1 MNMNTLKLKLVRF
14 LLFVLALSLF
24 NCTTNDYDLKQGI
37 NTNMTLGGDSLS
49 FPIGKTKKILLGS
62 LLDDVSL
69 DILKKSQN
77 GAYLLQYKDSISP
90 IKINTLNPVNFSI
103 APISI
108 TPITANLAD
117 IKVPTF
123 TVNPIN
129 LISNLPI
136 PSIDY
141 SGLTIPAIT
150 ESFTKQIDISQ
161 PLNTKRMVK
170 TNQGSSSVLYDSGLI
185 KYHDAKTI
193 TQSLLFNFPTQLK
206 KINSIILKN
215 NTFVLRIDKTELNN
229 LGFDNQND
237 TLKNFAINFPSEFV
251 LSSPVG
257 SGASII
263 GNSFVISNA
272 VLTSTNVYT
281 ASFKIDR
288 LNLSSFDQS
297 LSILN
302 YTKPIPYSVDY
313 SFRGTTSNPALLQ
326 QKANMN
332 ISLSSAPSID
342 DMNIETN
349 DFLVTVPGGS
359 NTINQTIQLP
369 AEVSKVNS
377 LTFSPGATL
386 QISIQDP
393 SISPFSFKAGACIIS
408 LPKKFVFNPYN
419 GLDLTTNTLTIPYNQ
434 LFGTKTIGIAGMT
447 INQTVPNGSSSITV
461 TDNLSYNINGL
472 TVGNQTTSTS
482 IINGMTNKKIN
493 VTGTVS
499 GLTISNAS
507 LITKNISISIPNQ
520 STNIDV
526 NQFVS
531 TDVKTINT
539 ITLKNPSTLE
549 FKIAVSNL
557 PAAIDSVFFSNYV
570 IQLPT
575 FLQFKSGDVNSQN
588 QLVLN
593 SGFKVSTGF
602 SKILTIQKFDFGATG
617 INLTNGNFNLHDV
630 VTMSGNAYVK
640 GKNVNSSDISNV
652 VISPTVTIG
661 SMSIGQL
668 EGKFTPT
675 ISTITQ
681 NIPIDLQKYLASGS
695 VLDIVNPVLTLEIGN
710 TFGIPVNLNMTLTP
724 KKNGVAQ
731 SAGILN
737 TNISVAPA
745 SVLGQ
750 TTWSKFWISNLC
762 KGYSAGFDTINVA
775 LPKLLKS
782 VPDQIEISAIP
793 TVTGTKQSID
803 LSSTNNQINLKYSVN
818 VPLSFGIDFTI
829 QYKDTIGDLKKQLA
843 DILKYARQVDVIA
856 IIENS
861 IPAELSFD
869 AKPLNSANAI
879 ISGVNVTT
887 LGKIKSGNVDGTA
900 QTSKVTFSLRETAT
914 GALDLLD
921 ALALNISAKT
931 NITIAGIPLNANQ
944 YITVELRIVIPKG
957 ITINPSTKK

>member
-1 MNMNTLKLKLVRF
+1 MNMNTLKLKLF
-14 LLFVLALSLF
+14 LFLMFVITLSLF
-24 NCTTNDYDLKQGI
+24 NCTSNEYDLSKGV
-37 NTNMTLGGDSLS
+37 NTSLTIGGDSLS
-49 FPIGKTKKILLGS
+49 FPIGKTQKILLGS
-62 LLDDVSL
+62 LLDGVSL

-77 GAYLLQYKDSISP
+77 GAYLLQYKDSIPP
-90 IKINTLNPVNFSI
+90 IKINSLNPVNFSI

-108 TPITANLAD
+108 NPITANLAD
-117 IKVPTF
+117 IKIPTF
-123 TVNPIN
+123 NVNPIN
-129 LISNLPI
+129 LTSNLPI
-136 PSIDY
+136 PTIDY

-150 ESFTKQIDISQ
+150 ESFTKEIDISQ
-161 PLNTKRMVK
+161 PLNTKRLVK
-170 TNQGSSSVLYDSGLI
+170 TNQSSNSVLYDSGLI
-185 KYHDAKTI
+185 KYHADKSI
-193 TQSLLFNFPTQLK
+193 TQSLLFNFPAQLK

-215 NTFVLRIDKTELNN
+215 NTVVLTIDNTALNN

-237 TLKNFAINFPSEFV
+237 TLKNFTINFPPEFI

-257 SGASII
+257 SGASIN
-263 GNSFVISNA
+263 GNTFVINNA
-272 VLTSTNVYT
+272 VLTSTNLYT

-288 LNLSSFDQS
+288 LNMSGIDQS
-297 LSILN
+297 LAILN
-302 YTKPIPYSVDY
+302 YTKPIPYTIDY

-332 ISLSSAPSID
+332 ISLSAAPSID
-342 DMNIETN
+342 DMNIDTN
-349 DFLVTVPGGS
+349 DFLVTVPVGS
-359 NTINQTIQLP
+359 NTINQTIPLP
-369 AEVSKVNS
+369 PEISKVNS
-377 LTFSPGATL
+377 IAFAPGATL
-386 QISIQDP
+386 QINIQDP
-393 SISPFSFKAGACIIS
+393 GITPFSFKAGVCQVS
-408 LPKKFVFNPYN
+408 LPKKFIFNSYT
-419 GLDLTTNTLTIPYNQ
+419 GLDLSTNILTIPYNQ
-434 LFGTKTIGIAGMT
+434 LLGIKTIGISGMN
-447 INQTVPNGSSSITV
+447 INQTVPNGSNSIIV
-461 TDNLSYNINGL
+461 TDNLNYSINGL
-472 TVGNQTTSTS
+472 TVANQTTLVST
-482 IINGMTNKKIN
+482 INGMTNKKID
-493 VTGTVS
+493 VTGTVN

-507 LITKNISISIPNQ
+507 VLTKSISIDIPNQ
-520 STNIDV
+520 STSIDV

-549 FKIAVSNL
+549 FRIAVSNL
-557 PAAIDSVFFSNYV
+557 PPAIDSIFFSNYV

-575 FLQFKSGDVNSQN
+575 FLQFKSGDVNTLN

-602 SKILTIQKFDFGATG
+602 SKTLTIQKFDFGSNG

-630 VTMSGNAYVK
+630 VTMSGGAYVK
-640 GKNVNSSDISNV
+640 GKNVNSSDVSNV

-668 EGKFTPT
+668 EGKFSPT

-681 NIPIDLQKYLASGS
+681 SIPIDLQKYLASGS
-695 VLDIVNPVLTLEIGN
+695 ILDIVNPVLTLEIGN
-710 TFGIPVNLNMTLTP
+710 TFGIPVNLNLTLTP
-724 KKNGVAQ
+724 KKNGIAQ
-731 SAGILN
+731 SSGILN
-737 TNISVAPA
+737 TNIAVAPA
-745 SVLGQ
+745 AVLGQ
-750 TTWSKFWISNLC
+750 TTWSRYWISNLC
-762 KGYSAGFDTINVA
+762 KGYSVGFDTINVA
-775 LPKLLKS
+775 LPKLLRS

-829 QYKDTIGDLKKQLA
+829 QYKDTITGLKKQLI
-843 DILKYARQVDVIA
+843 DILKYARQVDIIA

-861 IPAELSFD
+861 IPAELTFD

-887 LGKIKSGNVDGTA
+887 LGKIKSGNLDGTA
-900 QTSKVTFSLRETAT
+900 QTSKVTFSLRETST

-921 ALALNISAKT
+921 ALGLNIAAKT

-957 ITINPSTKK
+957 ITVDTSTKK